1 LTFVNVNFV
10 SSIRFLFASDLGRIS
25 GQWKCIHQELI
36 MSEKSTLRRKRWPTL
51 TCDSAVEPNRRRA
64 CVLTGFTG
72 YVLYATRI
80 VMQPRL
86 HGCSIL
92 PSWREK
98 SEIPTF
104 TVAWHSIREAEISVP
119 DQFLV

>member
-1 LTFVNVNFV
+1 MFMRLLKVWRKIPHFNKAIYQECSITEWLTQK
-10 SSIRFLFASDLGRIS
+10 G
-25 GQWKCIHQELI
+25 
-36 MSEKSTLRRKRWPTL
+36 KRYPTL
-51 TCDSAVEPNRRRA
+51 TANSAVALNRRRA

-72 YVLYATRI
+72 YDLYATRI
-80 VMQPRL
+80 VMQPCL

-98 SEIPTF
+98 AEFSVLM
-104 TVAWHSIREAEISVP
+104 VAWHSICEAEISVP